1 MSITKNSVLAVLTAL
16 LILLS
21 VLAIAAGDSSS
32 SLVIN
37 EFMADNDA
45 AVGGPYMTFPDWIE
59 LYNSGSA
66 SVDLSGMYLTE
77 DLSSIS
83 WQFPNGTVVA
93 PGSFLLVWGNRGSGA
108 GMLHTNFSPNAN
120 GGTLTLL
127 STDGVSII
135 DQISFGKQLRD
146 VSYGRLPDGSST
158 WSYILNPTAGE
169 ANMENPRTG
178 VSSDWPVW
186 VFIALSLA
194 VCVLIVLSGRVRGR
208 RKNDG

>member
-1 MSITKNSVLAVLTAL
+1 MKSPALAVLTAL
-16 LILLS
+16 LLLVS
-21 VLAIAAGDSSS
+21 ALAVAAGESGSGV
-32 SLVIN
+32 VIN

-59 LYNSGSA
+59 LYNGGNA

-77 DLSSIS
+77 DLGVSA
-83 WQFPNGTVVA
+83 WQFPNGTVMP